1 MVTDQAS
8 LGDIIKIFLRHIRPY
23 RASAFLIVL
32 GIIISE
38 SLNIISPWFYKSLFD
53 TLATGSPTEAATI
66 HALLRL
72 VTIIIG
78 LRAGSWIFYRLVNWF
93 NSIVQPKIMVDLERT
108 SFSYILDHSYRFFA
122 NNFTGSLV
130 RKVQRISR
138 AFEDLS
144 DNVIRQFL
152 PLLIIITGSMIALWQ
167 RSRMIALATFAWI
180 VLFVLAN
187 YLISIWKLKYDIKR
201 AAKDSEATGAMAD
214 ALTNNITIKL
224 FANQDFERKI
234 FQRLTEE
241 YRKLRTL
248 TWNLAEINDAVQWGL
263 IIVIEFVV
271 LYAAVKLWGRG
282 LLTIGDFALLQGYLL
297 ALFNQIWNLGRI
309 IRRTYESMADAKEMV
324 AILNTPHEIKDS
336 SQAKILKV
344 KNGAITFKNVKFG
357 YRANHLVLD
366 KFNLTIAPREKVAL
380 VGPSGAGKSTVTKL
394 LLRFHDINSGQ
405 IKIDDFDISKV
416 TQESLRQNIAV
427 VPQEPTLF
435 HRSLLENIRYGRL
448 QAADEEVIA
457 AAQKARC
464 HHFIERL
471 PDGYGTL
478 VGERGI
484 KLSSGERQR
493 VAIARAILK
502 NAPIL
507 LLDEATSS
515 LDSESEALIQ
525 EALTELMQSKTA
537 VAIAHR
543 LSTILKM
550 DRIVVIDK
558 NRVVDAGTHAELME
572 KDGLYRKLWQIQSS
586 GFIE

>member
-282 LLTIGDFALLQGYLL
+282 LLAIGDFALLQGYLL

-309 IRRTYESMADAKEMV
+309 IRRSYESMADAKEMV

>member
-1 MVTDQAS
+1 M
-8 LGDIIKIFLRHIRPY
+8 
-23 RASAFLIVL
+23 
-32 GIIISE
+32 
-38 SLNIISPWFYKSLFD
+38 
-53 TLATGSPTEAATI
+53 
-66 HALLRL
+66 
-72 VTIIIG
+72 
-78 LRAGSWIFYRLVNWF
+78 
-93 NSIVQPKIMVDLERT
+93 
-108 SFSYILDHSYRFFA
+108 
-122 NNFTGSLV
+122 
-130 RKVQRISR
+130 
-138 AFEDLS
+138 
-144 DNVIRQFL
+144 
-152 PLLIIITGSMIALWQ
+152 
-167 RSRMIALATFAWI
+167 
-180 VLFVLAN
+180 
-187 YLISIWKLKYDIKR
+187 
-201 AAKDSEATGAMAD
+201 
-214 ALTNNITIKL
+214 
-224 FANQDFERKI
+224 
-234 FQRLTEE
+234 
-241 YRKLRTL
+241 
-248 TWNLAEINDAVQWGL
+248 
-263 IIVIEFVV
+263 
-271 LYAAVKLWGRG
+271 
-282 LLTIGDFALLQGYLL
+282 L

>member
-1 MVTDQAS
+1 MVTSQAS

-38 SLNIISPWFYKSLFD
+38 SLNIISPWFFKNFFD
-53 TLATGSPTEAATI
+53 TLATGAPTEAATI

-93 NSIVQPKIMVDLERT
+93 NNIVQPKIMVDLERT

-167 RSRMIALATFAWI
+167 RSRLIALATFAWI

-241 YRKLRTL
+241 YRTLRTL
-248 TWNLAEINDAVQWGL
+248 TSNFAEIN
-263 IIVIEFVV
+263 
-271 LYAAVKLWGRG
+271 
-282 LLTIGDFALLQGYLL
+282 
-297 ALFNQIWNLGRI
+297 
-309 IRRTYESMADAKEMV
+309 
-324 AILNTPHEIKDS
+324 
-336 SQAKILKV
+336 
-344 KNGAITFKNVKFG
+344 
-357 YRANHLVLD
+357 
-366 KFNLTIAPREKVAL
+366 
-380 VGPSGAGKSTVTKL
+380 
-394 LLRFHDINSGQ
+394 
-405 IKIDDFDISKV
+405 
-416 TQESLRQNIAV
+416 
-427 VPQEPTLF
+427 
-435 HRSLLENIRYGRL
+435 
-448 QAADEEVIA
+448 
-457 AAQKARC
+457 
-464 HHFIERL
+464 
-471 PDGYGTL
+471 
-478 VGERGI
+478 
-484 KLSSGERQR
+484 
-493 VAIARAILK
+493 
-502 NAPIL
+502 
-507 LLDEATSS
+507 
-515 LDSESEALIQ
+515 
-525 EALTELMQSKTA
+525 
-537 VAIAHR
+537 
-543 LSTILKM
+543 
-550 DRIVVIDK
+550 
-558 NRVVDAGTHAELME
+558 
-572 KDGLYRKLWQIQSS
+572 
-586 GFIE
+586 

>member
-1 MVTDQAS
+1 MATNQAS
-8 LGDIIKIFLRHIRPY
+8 LRDIIKVFLRHIRPY
-23 RASAFLIVL
+23 RSHVFFILL
-32 GIIISE
+32 GIIMAE
-38 SLNIISPWFYKSLFD
+38 SLGIASPWFYKSFFD
-53 TLATGSPTEAATI
+53 TLATGAPTNAATI
-66 HALLRL
+66 QTLIGL
-72 VTIIIG
+72 VIIIFG
-78 LRAGSWIFYRLVNWF
+78 LRVGSWFFYRLTNLL
-93 NSIVQPKIMVDLERT
+93 NNIVQPKIMVDLERT

-152 PLLIIITGSMIALWQ
+152 PLFIIIIGSMIALWQ
-167 RSRMIALATFAWI
+167 RSRLIALATFVWI
-180 VLFVLAN
+180 VLFILAN

-214 ALTNNITIKL
+214 ALTNNTTIKL
-224 FANQDFERKI
+224 FTNQAHERGI
-234 FQRLTEE
+234 YQRITEE

-263 IIVIEFVV
+263 IITIEFTV

-324 AILNTPHEIKDS
+324 AILNTPHEIKDLAR
-336 SQAKILKV
+336 AKTLKV
-344 KNGAITFKNVKFG
+344 KKGAITFKNVKFE
-357 YRANHLVLD
+357 YRAGRLILD
-366 KFNLTIAPREKVAL
+366 KFNLAIAPREKVAL

-394 LLRFHDINSGQ
+394 LLRFHDINSGW
-405 IKIDDFDISKV
+405 IKIDNQDISQV
-416 TQESLRQNIAV
+416 TQESLRRNIAV
-427 VPQEPTLF
+427 VPQEPILF
-435 HRSLLENIRYGRL
+435 HRTLLENIRYGRL
-448 QAADEEVIA
+448 EAADGEIIA

-464 HHFIERL
+464 HHFIEQL
-471 PDGYGTL
+471 PDGYNTF

-525 EALTELMQSKTA
+525 EALAELMQCKTA
-537 VAIAHR
+537 IVVAHR

-550 DRIVVIDK
+550 DRIVVIDES
-558 NRVVDAGTHAELME
+558 RVVDAGTHAELME

-586 GFIE
+586 GFIQ

>member
-525 EALTELMQSKTA
+525 EALAELMQSKTA

>member
-282 LLTIGDFALLQGYLL
+282 LLTIGDFALLQGYLP

-309 IRRTYESMADAKEMV
+309 IRRSYESMADAKEMV